1 MGTFTVTSSNLNN
14 GYNYKD
20 SAVIVTGSYNK
31 DAQTNSLQNVSGQVY
46 RQDAHGQQGDY
57 IGNFNGYMRDGE
69 IRYSM
74 SEMSRRD
81 SNLVWDAIDG
91 IEPYILDQST
101 NSEE

>member
-31 DAQTNSLQNVSGQVY
+31 DATTNTLQNVSGQVY
-46 RQDAHGQQGDY
+46 RQNAQGEQGDY

-81 SNLVWDAIDG
+81 FNLVWDAIEG
-91 IEPYILDQST
+91 IEPYITCQNA

>member
-20 SAVIVTGSYNK
+20 NAVIVTGSYNK
-31 DAQTNSLQNVSGQVY
+31 DAQTNTLQNVSGQVY
-46 RQDAHGQQGDY
+46 RQDAQGEQGDY

-91 IEPYILDQST
+91 IEPYILGENT

>member
-20 SAVIVTGSYNK
+20 NAVIVTGSYNK
-31 DAQTNSLQNVSGQVY
+31 DAQTDTLQNVSGQVY
-46 RQDAHGQQGDY
+46 RQDAQGEQGDY

-69 IRYSM
+69 IRYSL

-81 SNLVWDAIDG
+81 SNLVFDAIDG
-91 IEPYILDQST
+91 IEPNITAQ
-101 NSEE
+101 NSDSEI

>member
-1 MGTFTVTSSNLNN
+1 MGTFTITSSNLQD

-31 DAQTNSLQNVSGQVY
+31 DATTNTLQNVSGQVY
-46 RQDAHGQQGDY
+46 RQNAQGEQGDY

-81 SNLVWDAIDG
+81 FNLVWDAIEG
-91 IEPYILDQST
+91 IEPYITGQNA

>member
-1 MGTFTVTSSNLNN
+1 MGTFTVTSSNLQN

-31 DAQTNSLQNVSGQVY
+31 DAQTNTLQNVSGQVY
-46 RQDAHGQQGDY
+46 RQNEQGEQGDY

-91 IEPYILDQST
+91 IEPYILGENT
-101 NSEE
+101 NE

>member
-1 MGTFTVTSSNLNN
+1 MGEFTITSSNLQN

-31 DAQTNSLQNVSGQVY
+31 DAQTNTLQNVSGQVY
-46 RQDAHGQQGDY
+46 RQNDQGEQGDY

-91 IEPYILDQST
+91 IEPYILGDNT
-101 NSEE
+101 NE

>member
-31 DAQTNSLQNVSGQVY
+31 DATTNTLQNVSGQVY
-46 RQDAHGQQGDY
+46 RQNAQGEQGDY

-69 IRYSM
+69 VRYSI
-74 SEMSRRD
+74 SEMSRR
-81 SNLVWDAIDG
+81 NANMTWDAIDD
-91 IEPYILDQST
+91 IEAIIT
-101 NSEE
+101 GENNAE

>member
-1 MGTFTVTSSNLNN
+1 MGEFTITSSNLNN
-14 GYNYKD
+14 GYSYKD

-31 DAQTNSLQNVSGQVY
+31 DAQTNTLQNVSGQVY
-46 RQDAHGQQGDY
+46 RQNQQGEQGDY

-91 IEPYILDQST
+91 IEPYILGENT
-101 NSEE
+101 NE